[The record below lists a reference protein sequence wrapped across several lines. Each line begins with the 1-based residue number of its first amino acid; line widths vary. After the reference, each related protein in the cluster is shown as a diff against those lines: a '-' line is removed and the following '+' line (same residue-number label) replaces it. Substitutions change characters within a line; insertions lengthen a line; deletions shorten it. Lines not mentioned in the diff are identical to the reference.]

1 MCGSTLLAMPRVRV
15 LLVAFLAIVAAA
27 CSTACGDKESGNDRG
42 DVAAAT
48 WAERVCGALGPWRGE
63 IDALMAR
70 AQQRMDRAANADQAK
85 TGLLEL
91 LGGAEQASEQA
102 RAKVAAA
109 GLPDAAN
116 GKRAAAEFAD
126 TLRRTRD
133 AYGKAKET
141 VDDLPTVDPKAFY
154 DAVGAAFGQLDK
166 DYGEVNLDRVNSP
179 ELRKAFDEV
188 PACRS

>member
-1 MCGSTLLAMPRVRV
+1 MPRVRV
-15 LLVAFLAIVAAA
+15 LLLALLALLAAA
-27 CSTACGDKESGNDRG
+27 CGHDGDNTSDDRG

-63 IDALMAR
+63 IDALMTR
-70 AQQRMDRAANADQAK
+70 AQQRMDGATNADQAK
-85 TGLLEL
+85 SGLLEL

-109 GLPDAAN
+109 GVPDAAN
-116 GKRAAAEFAD
+116 GKLAATEFTD

-133 AYGKAKET
+133 AYGKAKDT
-141 VDDLPTVDPKAFY
+141 VSNLPTVDQKAFY

-179 ELRKAFDEV
+179 ELQKAFDEV
-188 PACRS
+188 SACG

>member
-1 MCGSTLLAMPRVRV
+1 MPRVRV
-15 LLVAFLAIVAAA
+15 LLVALIALLAAA
-27 CSTACGDKESGNDRG
+27 CGDGSGSGGEDRG
-42 DVAAAT
+42 DVAATT

-63 IDALMAR
+63 IDALMTR
-70 AQQRMDRAANADQAK
+70 AQQRMDGAANADQAK

-109 GLPDAAN
+109 GLPDAAD
-116 GKRAAAEFAD
+116 GRRTAAEFTD

-141 VDDLPTVDPKAFY
+141 VKSLPTADQKAFY

-166 DYGEVNLDRVNSP
+166 DYGEVNLERVNSP
-179 ELRKAFDEV
+179 ELQKAFDEV
-188 PACRS
+188 PACK

>member
-1 MCGSTLLAMPRVRV
+1 MPRVRV
-15 LLVAFLAIVAAA
+15 LLVAILALCAAA
-27 CSTACGDKESGNDRG
+27 CGDQGNRNDRG

-70 AQQRMDRAANADQAK
+70 AQQRMDGAANAEQAK

-91 LGGAEQASEQA
+91 LGGAETASEQA

-109 GLPDAAN
+109 GLPDATN
-116 GKRAAAEFAD
+116 GKQTAGEFTD

-133 AYGKAKET
+133 AYGKAKAT
-141 VDDLPTVDPKAFY
+141 VQGLPTVDQKAFY

-179 ELRKAFDEV
+179 ELQKAFDEV
-188 PACRS
+188 AACK

>member
-1 MCGSTLLAMPRVRV
+1 MCGSTLVAMPRVRV

-27 CSTACGDKESGNDRG
+27 CCTACGGKESGNDRG

-116 GKRAAAEFAD
+116 GKRAAAEFTD

-141 VDDLPTVDPKAFY
+141 VDDLPTVDSKAFY

-188 PACRS
+188 PACKS

>member
-1 MCGSTLLAMPRVRV
+1 MRGSTLSAMPRVRV
-15 LLVAFLAIVAAA
+15 LLVALLALLA
-27 CSTACGDKESGNDRG
+27 SGCGQDSSDSDDRG
-42 DVAAAT
+42 DIAAAT
-48 WAERVCGALGPWRGE
+48 WAERVCAALGPWRGE
-63 IDALMAR
+63 IDALMTR
-70 AQQRMDRAANADQAK
+70 AQQRMDRAANTDQAK
-85 TGLLEL
+85 SGLLEL

-116 GKRAAAEFAD
+116 GKRAAAEFTD

-133 AYGKAKET
+133 AYGKAKDT
-141 VDDLPTVDPKAFY
+141 ITNLPTVDQKAFY

-179 ELRKAFDEV
+179 ELQKAFDEV
-188 PACRS
+188 PACK

>member
-1 MCGSTLLAMPRVRV
+1 MPRVRV
-15 LLVAFLAIVAAA
+15 LLVALLVLVATA
-27 CSTACGDKESGNDRG
+27 ACGDDGDKADRG
-42 DVAAAT
+42 DVAATT
-48 WAERVCGALGPWRGE
+48 WAERVCEALRPWRDE
-63 IDALMAR
+63 IDALMTR
-70 AQQRMDRAANADQAK
+70 AQQRMDSAADAAQAK

-116 GKRAAAEFAD
+116 GKRAAAEFTD

-133 AYGKAKET
+133 AYGTAKTT
-141 VDDLPTVDPKAFY
+141 VQNLPTVDPKAFY

-166 DYGEVNLDRVNSP
+166 DYGEVNLERVNSP
-179 ELRKAFDEV
+179 ELQKAFDEV
-188 PACRS
+188 AACG

>member
-1 MCGSTLLAMPRVRV
+1 MPRVRV
-15 LLVAFLAIVAAA
+15 LLVTLVALLAAA
-27 CSTACGDKESGNDRG
+27 CGNSGDGDGGRDRG
-42 DVAAAT
+42 DIAAAT

-70 AQQRMDRAANADQAK
+70 AQQRMDGAADADQAK
-85 TGLLEL
+85 SGLLEL
-91 LGGAEQASEQA
+91 LGGAEHASEQA

-109 GLPDAAN
+109 GVPDAAN
-116 GKRAAAEFAD
+116 GKRAATEFTD

-141 VDDLPTVDPKAFY
+141 VTNLPTVDQKAFY

-179 ELRKAFDEV
+179 ELQKAFDEV
-188 PACRS
+188 SACR

>member
-1 MCGSTLLAMPRVRV
+1 MPRVRV
-15 LLVAFLAIVAAA
+15 LPVILAALLAAGTAA
-27 CSTACGDKESGNDRG
+27 CGGSGGEGTGEGRG

-70 AQQRMDRAANADQAK
+70 AQQRMDGAANADQAK
-85 TGLLEL
+85 SGLLEL

-109 GLPDAAN
+109 GVPDAAN
-116 GKRAAAEFAD
+116 GKRAATEFTD
-126 TLRRTRD
+126 TLRRTRN
-133 AYGKAKET
+133 AYGRAKET
-141 VDDLPTVDPKAFY
+141 INSLPTVDQKAFY

-166 DYGEVNLDRVNSP
+166 DYGDVDLDRVNSP
-179 ELRKAFDEV
+179 ELQKAFDEV
-188 PACRS
+188 AACK

>member
-1 MCGSTLLAMPRVRV
+1 LLA
-15 LLVAFLAIVAAA
+15 A
-27 CSTACGDKESGNDRG
+27 CDRG

-70 AQQRMDRAANADQAK
+70 AQQRMDRAANAEQAK

-91 LGGAEQASEQA
+91 LGGAENASEQA

-109 GLPDAAN
+109 GQPDATN
-116 GKRAAAEFAD
+116 GKQAAGEFTD

-133 AYGKAKET
+133 AYGKAKQT
-141 VDDLPTVDPKAFY
+141 VQGLPTVDQKAFY

-166 DYGEVNLDRVNSP
+166 DYGEVDLERVKSP
-179 ELRKAFDEV
+179 ELQKAFDEV
-188 PACRS
+188 AACK